1 MKNHSIIILF
11 ASVLLWGCYSDAVV
25 ELPDNKPLV
34 AINSV
39 NFQPD
44 STWLVELTK
53 SVSFY
58 YSSGNLYISNA
69 NVKIMDEQGS
79 ITQLSPITLENRTV
93 YKSDQRPLK
102 NKLYTIKVEAPGFP
116 ITSATSKIPEPVQI
130 TKIEIDSTFYI
141 EQKQAVTQN
150 PDHNVDFS
158 KPMQCKIF
166 FNDPA
171 NEANYYDVRLYIE
184 GETQYTND
192 AGETITKINFIEYPL
207 VDPETY
213 QAVSLL
219 TDDTKFNGL
228 QYSLQLNIPF
238 SLFYTPIGN
247 LHIVLISLNS
257 DRYKYMQSVK
267 LQNTNKHD
275 PFAQPVII
283 HNNIENGL
291 GVFAGFSKSVWVL
304 KKPTE

>member
-1 MKNHSIIILF
+1 G
-11 ASVLLWGCYSDAVV
+11 VLLSGCYSDTVV

-34 AINSV
+34 VINSD

-44 STWLVELTK
+44 STWSVELTK

-58 YSSGNLYISNA
+58 YSSGNLYINNA
-69 NVKIMDEQGS
+69 NVKIVDEQGT
-79 ITQLSPITLENRTV
+79 ITQLSPIILQDRTV

-130 TKIEIDSTFYI
+130 TKIEIDSTFFI
-141 EQKQAVTQN
+141 EQKQAVAQN
-150 PDHNVDFS
+150 PDYNVDAS

-171 NEANYYDVRLYIE
+171 HEANYYAVRLYVE
-184 GETQYTND
+184 GEIQYTND
-192 AGETITKINFIEYPL
+192 AGETVTKTKFFEYPL
-207 VDPETY
+207 VEPETY
-213 QAVSLL
+213 NPASLL

-228 QYSLQLNIPF
+228 QYALQFNIPF
-238 SLFYTPIGN
+238 HLFFNPVGN
-247 LHIVLISLNS
+247 LQIVLTSLSS
-257 DRYKYMQSVK
+257 DRYNYMQSVK

-283 HNNIENGL
+283 HNNIQNGL
-291 GVFAGFSKSVWVL
+291 GLFGGFSKSVWIL
-304 KKPTE
+304 QKPSEETASVN